1 MMISNSCQYEKG
13 GYFLKKLYPGVNFSK
28 FREGFGPK
36 NYFICTLIHYQK
48 VNFLI
53 ILKATFFR
61 FSGKERN
68 ILSYFVRKVTGYIC
82 GKGMR
87 KISFP
92 VGSESSSRALSN
104 ARQDRLF
111 SAQRRANGN
120 RKNHRFVL

>member
-61 FSGKERN
+61 FSGRERN
-68 ILSYFVRKVTGYIC
+68 ILSYFVRKSNRLYLWKRDEKNKLPFRI
-82 GKGMR
+82 R
-87 KISFP
+87 KLFESF
-92 VGSESSSRALSN
+92 E
-104 ARQDRLF
+104 
-111 SAQRRANGN
+111 QRTPG
-120 RKNHRFVL
+120 